1 MPDLG
6 GLGPGLAG
14 EKISLT
20 ESVVLVQRQLGEG
33 ASGASLCVY
42 SLGYV
47 GSFCPGCACEA
58 FFEAAKS
65 RSLLDGSH
73 GWIENKESLLS
84 ASAQQNSRDY

>member
-42 SLGYV
+42 IMSILSV
-47 GSFCPGCACEA
+47 GGVPAKA
-58 FFEAAKS
+58 F
-65 RSLLDGSH
+65 
-73 GWIENKESLLS
+73 
-84 ASAQQNSRDY
+84 

>member
-33 ASGASLCVY
+33 ASGTSLAYAYIAMHMSVL
-42 SLGYV
+42 SVQGV
-47 GSFCPGCACEA
+47 P
-58 FFEAAKS
+58 AKPF
-65 RSLLDGSH
+65 
-73 GWIENKESLLS
+73 
-84 ASAQQNSRDY
+84 